1 MDSTLDANFKAY
13 FSVCMRGWDAC
24 ESTIC
29 DRLREIWYEMLIILY
44 IYFKLFK
51 CDILFDILLI
61 FLS

>member
-29 DRLREIWYEMLIILY
+29 DRLREIFDMIDVDYLY
-44 IYFKLFK
+44 IYFKQFK
-51 CDILFDILLI
+51 CDICLT
-61 FLS
+61 S